1 MLAKFQYSFLLACC
15 LILTACASTSEST
28 LYNKLGGEQGVNNI
42 VENLIQ
48 QIGQDEQIFHYFAEA
63 RVSRFRE
70 NLIEH
75 FCAISDGPCQ
85 YTGDNMADIHT
96 GMNINESDFNH
107 LVDLLINAM
116 DAEGIPHR
124 VQNQLLARLA
134 PLRENII
141 YL

>member
-1 MLAKFQYSFLLACC
+1 MFTKFRYSFFMACYLA
-15 LILTACASTSEST
+15 LTACASTSEPT

-42 VENLIQ
+42 VENLIRE
-48 QIGQDEQIFHYFAEA
+48 IGQDEQIFHYFAEA

-85 YTGDNMADIHT
+85 YTGDNMVDIHT

-107 LVDLLINAM
+107 LVDLCY
-116 DAEGIPHR
+116 GG
-124 VQNQLLARLA
+124 
-134 PLRENII
+134 
-141 YL
+141 

>member
-1 MLAKFQYSFLLACC
+1 MLTKFRYKIFMACC
-15 LILTACASTSEST
+15 LVLTACVSTSETT
-28 LYNKLGGEQGVNNI
+28 LYNKLGGEEGVNNI

-48 QIGQDEQIFHYFAEA
+48 EIGQDEQIFHYFAEA

-85 YTGDNMADIHT
+85 YTGDNMVDIHT
-96 GMNINESDFNH
+96 GMDINESDFNH
-107 LVDLLINAM
+107 MVDLLINAM
-116 DAEGIPHR
+116 NTEGIPHR
-124 VQNQLLARLA
+124 IQNQLIARLA
-134 PLRENII
+134 PLREEII